1 MKRGFWNLF
10 FLLLLFF
17 ASVSVYAQ
25 ENTVTINGTIPELTI
40 KTGVN
45 KNVLNLS
52 DYFSSNNT
60 LAYKYKTGS
69 DGIEGLIIEINS
81 DGRVDIEAVDPGS
94 RSAIFIADDD
104 ITAVQSNDVKIKITG
119 DAIVK
124 TSFSPNTDSVQ
135 VEENKS
141 QVFAVSG
148 NQSVEWHVDNVKL
161 NHTEKIYD
169 FTGEVGLHTVKA
181 VVDEEQKTWNVSVLA
196 AFAPLPVSEQQ
207 AEVEEK
213 GPVCGNDVREAGE
226 NCGNCASDV
235 KCSANTECIN
245 GICVPVKQ
253 KGKLILWLGLLAA
266 AVVFIVIIIIL
277 MRKKNIGAGF
287 FDKIKSFFKKEK
299 NKEVKI
305 EEERIEKIEE
315 VDLNPLVVYFRNN
328 LGKYKKEDLVK
339 QALQQG
345 WIQEQVDNALNKIGD
360 LNDNSRDDK
369 EVAEG
374 KQ

>member
-135 VEENKS
+135 IEENKS

-148 NQSVEWHVDNVKL
+148 NKSVEWYVDNAKL
-161 NHTEKIYD
+161 NHTENLYD
-169 FTGEVGLHTVKA
+169 FTGDVGLHTVRA
-181 VVDEEQKTWNVSVLA
+181 VVDEEQKIWNVSVLSSA
-196 AFAPLPVSEQQ
+196 VTSPPPVEPEEVEQQ
-207 AEVEEK
+207 
-213 GPVCGNDVREAGE
+213 GPVCGNNVRESGE
-226 NCGNCASDV
+226 NCSNCASDV
-235 KCSANTECIN
+235 KCSANTECVN
-245 GICVPVKQ
+245 GSCVPVKQ
-253 KGKLILWLGLLAA
+253 KSKLILWLGLFA
-266 AVVFIVIIIIL
+266 AVIVFVVMAVIFL
-277 MRKKNIGAGF
+277 RKKNIGAGA
-287 FDKIKSFFKKEK
+287 FDKIKGIFKKEK
-299 NKEVKI
+299 KREIKI
-305 EEERIEKIEE
+305 EEESIEKIEE
-315 VDLNPLVVYFRNN
+315 VDLNPLIFYFKNN
-328 LGKYKKEDLVK
+328 LGKY
-339 QALQQG
+339 
-345 WIQEQVDNALNKIGD
+345 
-360 LNDNSRDDK
+360 
-369 EVAEG
+369 EG
-374 KQ
+374 